1 MIKKIMTNETL
12 NMLVYK
18 TLQSDY
24 MFFKNVIV
32 FTLLF
37 IVLAV
42 YMLERF
48 FDFLHSGIYA
58 ALLKK
63 NRAMPRGKYRFR
75 HV

>member
-1 MIKKIMTNETL
+1 
-12 NMLVYK
+12 MLVYK

-24 MFFKNVIV
+24 MFFKNIVV

-48 FDFLHSGIYA
+48 FDFLHSGVYA

-63 NRAMPRGKYRFR
+63 NRDMPRGKYRFR

>member
-1 MIKKIMTNETL
+1 MIKKILTNETL

-24 MFFKNVIV
+24 MFFKNVVV

-42 YMLERF
+42 YMLECF
-48 FDFLHSGIYA
+48 FNFLQSGVNA
-58 ALLKK
+58 ALFKK
-63 NRAMPRGKYRFR
+63 NRSMPRGKYRFR

>member
-1 MIKKIMTNETL
+1 MIKKILTNETL

-32 FTLLF
+32 FALLF
-37 IVLAV
+37 IVLTV

-63 NRAMPRGKYRFR
+63 NRSVFQKRLRIR

>member
-1 MIKKIMTNETL
+1 MIKKILTNETL

-24 MFFKNVIV
+24 MFFKNVVV
-32 FTLLF
+32 FTLLL

-42 YMLERF
+42 YMLECF
-48 FDFLHSGIYA
+48 FNFLQSGVNA

-63 NRAMPRGKYRFR
+63 NRSMPRGKYRFR

>member
-1 MIKKIMTNETL
+1 MIKKMLTNETL

-24 MFFKNVIV
+24 MFFKNIVV

-48 FDFLHSGIYA
+48 FDFLQCGVYA
-58 ALLKK
+58 ALSKK
-63 NRAMPRGKYRFR
+63 NRSVFQKRLRIR